1 MSITLSKGESPRS
14 WLHSYRSVQ
23 AVETTARDQLCRVLT
38 PAVKYN
44 WLYWQGGV
52 SSGAVPLRHAQRHYV
67 AACCKGRSPMGQH
80 TSSGT
85 QQRERG
91 RHALF
96 VRKLTTLEMSDY
108 VSIPPN
114 ETAIKEKEFCNH
126 LFLFKM
132 KIFFFSVLWLKN
144 AHNVWLKNA
153 LTRCYLPYSDD
164 VTFRLNHF

>member
-1 MSITLSKGESPRS
+1 
-14 WLHSYRSVQ
+14 
-23 AVETTARDQLCRVLT
+23 
-38 PAVKYN
+38 
-44 WLYWQGGV
+44 
-52 SSGAVPLRHAQRHYV
+52 
-67 AACCKGRSPMGQH
+67 MGQH

-96 VRKLTTLEMSDY
+96 VRRLTQLEMIDP

-132 KIFFFSVLWLKN
+132 EIFFFSVL
-144 AHNVWLKNA
+144 
-153 LTRCYLPYSDD
+153 
-164 VTFRLNHF
+164 